1 MVMQQCTQ
9 VNFCHEHEVPHC
21 TSHDRVFA
29 AACIKLMF
37 EHPLRKYNE
46 DAYSVKWEHACVMLA
61 SQKLPF
67 LMLQTCTC
75 HCINALSVIVGDVL

>member
-46 DAYSVKWEHACVMLA
+46 DAYSVKWEHVMLA